1 MLGNSHLSFQ
11 ATPMIP
17 ATNASFSEAA
27 PEHFRMLSALSYCA
41 PLLVNG
47 VVLPFFPVWLAMHR
61 FNDHEI
67 GIILAVPMVV
77 RVLVAPIVA
86 MYADRM
92 KERADVLV
100 FSGGLSLLTAIALY
114 WTDTFWPVL
123 LVFTLQGATFAPY
136 VPVVESIV
144 ISGVRRWGLDYG
156 SMRVWGSIAFIVS
169 TLVGGQLIS
178 HWGGQMV
185 LPVMIFG
192 FVMTMVMAIY
202 CPRIGPTRRRG
213 TPVDLQQATGS
224 SLRQPHLLVLLIGV
238 AIQQSSHALLYTFAS
253 IYWRELGFT
262 GAQIAILWSAGV
274 AAEVSVFFLSR
285 RLSRRF
291 DAWTLIRFG
300 AAMCVCR
307 WLLFPMQW
315 GFVGFFLLQ
324 CMHACSYAFVHTGVQ
339 RRIVAS
345 VQATQE
351 SSAQGAYFFYNGMFM
366 GLMTI
371 ASGYIYAFLGLA
383 SYYVMALI
391 AMIGLGLIIVAYY
404 LQPQRAGSGGKTRE
418 A

>member
-1 MLGNSHLSFQ
+1 
-11 ATPMIP
+11 MIP
-17 ATNASFSEAA
+17 ATNASFTEVA
-27 PEHFRMLSALSYCA
+27 PAHFRLLSALSYCA

-47 VVLPFFPVWLAMHR
+47 VALPFFPVWLAMHK
-61 FNDHEI
+61 FSDHEI

-123 LVFTLQGATFAPY
+123 IVYTIQGATFSPY

-144 ISGVRRWGLDYG
+144 ISGVRRWGFDYG
-156 SMRVWGSIAFIVS
+156 SMRVWGSIAFIAS
-169 TLVGGQLIS
+169 TLVGGRLIGN
-178 HWGGQMV
+178 WGGQMV

-192 FVMTMVMAIY
+192 FVMTMVMALY

-224 SLRQPHLLVLLIGV
+224 SLRQPHLLMLLVGV
-238 AIQQSSHALLYTFAS
+238 AIQQSSHALLQAFAT
-253 IYWRELGFT
+253 IYWRDLGFSGT
-262 GAQIAILWSAGV
+262 EIALLWSAGV
-274 AAEVSVFFLSR
+274 AAEVTVFFQSK

-291 DAWTLIRFG
+291 DAWTLIRVG
-300 AAMCVCR
+300 AAVCVCR

-324 CMHACSYAFVHTGVQ
+324 CLHAFSYAFVHTGVQ
-339 RRIVAS
+339 RRILAS

-371 ASGYIYAFLGLA
+371 ASGYIYAALGMA
-383 SYYVMALI
+383 SYYIMAL
-391 AMIGLGLIIVAYY
+391 AAVLGLGLIIVAYY
-404 LQPQRAGSGGKTRE
+404 LQPQSAGSGGKTSE
-418 A
+418 PA

>member
-1 MLGNSHLSFQ
+1 
-11 ATPMIP
+11 MIP
-17 ATNASFSEAA
+17 ATNASFTEAA
-27 PEHFRMLSALSYCA
+27 PDHFRLLSALSYCA

-47 VVLPFFPVWLAMHR
+47 VALPFFPVWLALHK
-61 FNDHEI
+61 FSDHEI

-77 RVLVAPIVA
+77 RVLVAPVVA

-123 LVFTLQGATFAPY
+123 IVYTIQGATFSPY

-144 ISGVRRWGLDYG
+144 ISGVRRWGFDYG
-156 SMRVWGSIAFIVS
+156 SMRVWGSIAFIAS
-169 TLVGGQLIS
+169 TLVGGRLIGS
-178 HWGGQMV
+178 WGGQMV

-192 FVMTMVMAIY
+192 FVMTMVMALY

-238 AIQQSSHALLYTFAS
+238 AIQQSSHALLQAFAS
-253 IYWRELGFT
+253 IYWRDLGFSGT
-262 GAQIAILWSAGV
+262 EIALLWSAGV
-274 AAEVSVFFLSR
+274 AAEVTVFFQSK
-285 RLSRRF
+285 RLSRYF
-291 DAWTLIRFG
+291 DAWTLIRVG
-300 AAMCVCR
+300 AAICVCR

-324 CMHACSYAFVHTGVQ
+324 CLHAFSYAFVHTGVQ
-339 RRIVAS
+339 RRIIAS

-371 ASGYIYAFLGLA
+371 ASGYIYALLGMA
-383 SYYVMALI
+383 SYYIMALT
-391 AMIGLGLIIVAYY
+391 AVVGLGLIIFAYY
-404 LQPQRAGSGGKTRE
+404 LQPQSAASGGKTSE
-418 A
+418 PA

>member
-1 MLGNSHLSFQ
+1 
-11 ATPMIP
+11 MIP
-17 ATNASFSEAA
+17 AANASFTEVA
-27 PEHFRMLSALSYCA
+27 PAHFRLLSALSYCA

-47 VVLPFFPVWLAMHR
+47 VALPFFPVWLAMHK
-61 FNDHEI
+61 FSDHEI

-123 LVFTLQGATFAPY
+123 IVYTLQGATFSPY

-144 ISGVRRWGLDYG
+144 ISGVRRWGFDYG
-156 SMRVWGSIAFIVS
+156 SMRVWGSVAFIAS
-169 TLVGGQLIS
+169 TLVGGRLIGN
-178 HWGGQMV
+178 WGGQMV

-192 FVMTMVMAIY
+192 FVMTMVMALY

-224 SLRQPHLLVLLIGV
+224 SLRQPHLLMLLIGV
-238 AIQQSSHALLYTFAS
+238 AIQQSSHALLQAFAT
-253 IYWRELGFT
+253 IYWRDLGFSGT
-262 GAQIAILWSAGV
+262 EIALLWSAGV
-274 AAEVSVFFLSR
+274 AAEVTVFFQSK
-285 RLSRRF
+285 RLSRHF
-291 DAWTLIRFG
+291 DAWTLIRVG
-300 AAMCVCR
+300 AAVCVCR
-307 WLLFPMQW
+307 WLLFPMEW

-324 CMHACSYAFVHTGVQ
+324 CLHAFSYAFVHTGVQ
-339 RRIVAS
+339 RRIIAS

-371 ASGYIYAFLGLA
+371 ASGYIYAALGMA
-383 SYYVMALI
+383 SYYIMALT
-391 AMIGLGLIIVAYY
+391 AVLGLGLIIVAYY
-404 LQPQRAGSGGKTRE
+404 LQPQSAGSGGKTSE
-418 A
+418 PV

>member
-1 MLGNSHLSFQ
+1 
-11 ATPMIP
+11 MIP
-17 ATNASFSEAA
+17 ATNASFTEVA
-27 PEHFRMLSALSYCA
+27 PAHFRLLSALSYCA

-47 VVLPFFPVWLAMHR
+47 VALPFFPVWLAMHK
-61 FNDHEI
+61 FSDHEI

-123 LVFTLQGATFAPY
+123 IVYTIQGATFSPY

-144 ISGVRRWGLDYG
+144 ISGVRRWGFDYG
-156 SMRVWGSIAFIVS
+156 SMRVWGSIAFIAS
-169 TLVGGQLIS
+169 TLVGGRLIGN
-178 HWGGQMV
+178 WGGQMV

-192 FVMTMVMAIY
+192 FVMTMVMALY

-224 SLRQPHLLVLLIGV
+224 SLRQPHLLMLLIGV
-238 AIQQSSHALLYTFAS
+238 AIQQSSHALLQAFAS
-253 IYWRELGFT
+253 IYWRDLGFSGT
-262 GAQIAILWSAGV
+262 EIALLWSAGV
-274 AAEVSVFFLSR
+274 AAEVTVFFQSK
-285 RLSRRF
+285 RLSRHF
-291 DAWTLIRFG
+291 DAWTLIRVG
-300 AAMCVCR
+300 AAVCVCR

-324 CMHACSYAFVHTGVQ
+324 CLHAFSYAFVHTGVQ
-339 RRIVAS
+339 RRIIAS

-371 ASGYIYAFLGLA
+371 ASGYIYAALGMA
-383 SYYVMALI
+383 SYYIMALT
-391 AMIGLGLIIVAYY
+391 AVLGLGLIIVAYY
-404 LQPQRAGSGGKTRE
+404 LQPQSAGSGGKTSE
-418 A
+418 PA

>member
-1 MLGNSHLSFQ
+1 
-11 ATPMIP
+11 
-17 ATNASFSEAA
+17 
-27 PEHFRMLSALSYCA
+27 
-41 PLLVNG
+41 VNG
-47 VVLPFFPVWLAMHR
+47 VALPFFPVWLAMHK
-61 FNDHEI
+61 FSDHEI

-123 LVFTLQGATFAPY
+123 IVYTIQGATFSPY

-144 ISGVRRWGLDYG
+144 ISGVRRWGFDYG
-156 SMRVWGSIAFIVS
+156 SMRVWGSIAFIAS
-169 TLVGGQLIS
+169 TLVGGRLIGN
-178 HWGGQMV
+178 WGGQMV

-192 FVMTMVMAIY
+192 FVMTMVMALY

-238 AIQQSSHALLYTFAS
+238 AIQQSSHALLQAFAS
-253 IYWRELGFT
+253 IYWRDLGFSGT
-262 GAQIAILWSAGV
+262 EIALLWSAGV
-274 AAEVSVFFLSR
+274 AAEVTVFFQSK
-285 RLSRRF
+285 RLSRHF
-291 DAWTLIRFG
+291 DAWTLIRVG
-300 AAMCVCR
+300 AAICVCR

-324 CMHACSYAFVHTGVQ
+324 CLHAFSYAFVHTGVQ
-339 RRIVAS
+339 RRIIAS

-371 ASGYIYAFLGLA
+371 ASGYIYALMGMA
-383 SYYVMALI
+383 SYYIMALT
-391 AMIGLGLIIVAYY
+391 AVLGLGLIIFAYY
-404 LQPQRAGSGGKTRE
+404 LQPQSDGSGGKTSE
-418 A
+418 PA

>member
-1 MLGNSHLSFQ
+1 
-11 ATPMIP
+11 MIP
-17 ATNASFSEAA
+17 ATNASFTEVA
-27 PEHFRMLSALSYCA
+27 PAHFRLLSALSYCA

-47 VVLPFFPVWLAMHR
+47 VALPFFPVWLAMHK
-61 FNDHEI
+61 FSDHEI

-123 LVFTLQGATFAPY
+123 IVYTIQGATFSPY

-144 ISGVRRWGLDYG
+144 ISGVRRWGFDYG
-156 SMRVWGSIAFIVS
+156 SMRVWGSIAFIAS
-169 TLVGGQLIS
+169 TLVGGRLIGN
-178 HWGGQMV
+178 WGGQMV

-192 FVMTMVMAIY
+192 FVMTMVMALY

-224 SLRQPHLLVLLIGV
+224 SLRQPHLLVLLVGV
-238 AIQQSSHALLYTFAS
+238 AIQQSSHALLQAFAS
-253 IYWRELGFT
+253 IYWRDLGFSGT
-262 GAQIAILWSAGV
+262 EIALLWSAGV
-274 AAEVSVFFLSR
+274 AAEVTVFFQSK

-291 DAWTLIRFG
+291 DAWTLIRVG
-300 AAMCVCR
+300 AAVCVCR

-315 GFVGFFLLQ
+315 GFAGFFLLQ
-324 CMHACSYAFVHTGVQ
+324 CLHAFSYAFVHTGVQ
-339 RRIVAS
+339 RRIIAS

-371 ASGYIYAFLGLA
+371 ASGYIYAALGMA
-383 SYYVMALI
+383 SYYIMALT
-391 AMIGLGLIIVAYY
+391 AVLGLGLIIVAYY
-404 LQPQRAGSGGKTRE
+404 LQPQSAGSGGKTSE
-418 A
+418 PA

>member
-1 MLGNSHLSFQ
+1 
-11 ATPMIP
+11 MIP
-17 ATNASFSEAA
+17 VQNLSRGEGA
-27 PEHFRMLSALSYCA
+27 PPRFRLLSALSYCA

-47 VVLPFFPVWLAMHR
+47 VALPFFPVWLALHK
-61 FNDHEI
+61 FTDHEI
-67 GIILAVPMVV
+67 GLILAVPMIV

-114 WTDTFWPVL
+114 WTTTFWPVL
-123 LVFTLQGATFAPY
+123 IVYTIQGATFSPY
-136 VPVVESIV
+136 IPVVESIV

-156 SMRVWGSIAFIVS
+156 SMRVWGSIAFIIS
-169 TLVGGQLIS
+169 TLVGGRLIGR
-178 HWGGQMV
+178 WGGEMV

-192 FVMTMVMAIY
+192 FVMTMVMAMY

-213 TPVDLQQATGS
+213 TPVDIPAATGS

-253 IYWRELGFT
+253 IYWRDLGFSGT
-262 GAQIAILWSAGV
+262 EIAVLWSAGV
-274 AAEVSVFFLSR
+274 AAEVTVFFLSR

-300 AAMCVCR
+300 AGVCICR
-307 WLLFPMQW
+307 WILFPLHW

-324 CMHACSYAFVHTGVQ
+324 CLHAFSFAFVHTGVQ

-345 VQATQE
+345 VQETQE

-366 GLMTI
+366 ALMTI
-371 ASGYIYAFLGLA
+371 ASGYIYAILGLA
-383 SYYVMALI
+383 SYYVMATAALL
-391 AMIGLGLIIVAYY
+391 GLGLIIVAYY
-404 LQPQRAGSGGKTRE
+404 LQPQRLASGGQTSD
-418 A
+418 AV

>member
-1 MLGNSHLSFQ
+1 
-11 ATPMIP
+11 MIP
-17 ATNASFSEAA
+17 AQNPPVDEGA
-27 PEHFRMLSALSYCA
+27 PPRFRLLSALSYCA

-47 VVLPFFPVWLAMHR
+47 VALPFFPVWLALHK

-92 KERADVLV
+92 KERADVLLL
-100 FSGGLSLLTAIALY
+100 SGGLSLLTAIALY
-114 WTDTFWPVL
+114 WTTTFWPVL
-123 LVFTLQGATFAPY
+123 IVYSIQGATFAPY

-156 SMRVWGSIAFIVS
+156 SMRLWGSVAFIVS

-178 HWGGQMV
+178 RWGGVMV
-185 LPVMIFG
+185 LPVMVFG
-192 FVMTMVMAIY
+192 FMTTMAMAIY

-213 TPVDLQQATGS
+213 TPVNIPAATGS
-224 SLRQPHLLVLLIGV
+224 SLRQPHLLVLLFGV
-238 AIQQSSHALLYTFAS
+238 AIQQSSHAVLYAFAS
-253 IYWRELGFT
+253 IYWHELGFSAT
-262 GAQIAILWSAGV
+262 EVGLLWSAGV
-274 AAEVSVFFLSR
+274 AAEVTVFFLSK

-291 DAWTLIRFG
+291 SAWTLIRIG
-300 AAMCVCR
+300 CAVCICR
-307 WLLFPMQW
+307 WILFPMHW
-315 GFVGFFLLQ
+315 GFGGFFLLQ
-324 CMHACSYAFVHTGVQ
+324 CFHAFTYAFVHTGVQ

-345 VQATQE
+345 VQETQE

-383 SYYVMALI
+383 SFYVMALV
-391 AMIGLGLIIVAYY
+391 AALGLGLVIIAYY
-404 LQPQRAGSGGKTRE
+404 LQPQSSLSAGQTRE
-418 A
+418 AA

>member
-1 MLGNSHLSFQ
+1 
-11 ATPMIP
+11 MIP
-17 ATNASFSEAA
+17 ATNASFTEVA
-27 PEHFRMLSALSYCA
+27 PAHFRLLSALSYCA

-47 VVLPFFPVWLAMHR
+47 VALPFFPVWLAMHK
-61 FNDHEI
+61 FSDHEI

-123 LVFTLQGATFAPY
+123 IVYTIQGATFSPY

-144 ISGVRRWGLDYG
+144 ISGVRRWGFDYG
-156 SMRVWGSIAFIVS
+156 SMRVWGSVAFIAS
-169 TLVGGQLIS
+169 TLVGGRLIGN
-178 HWGGQMV
+178 WGGQMV

-192 FVMTMVMAIY
+192 FVMTMVMALY

-224 SLRQPHLLVLLIGV
+224 SLRQPHLLLLLVGV
-238 AIQQSSHALLYTFAS
+238 AIQQSSHALLQAFAT
-253 IYWRELGFT
+253 IYWRDLGFSGT
-262 GAQIAILWSAGV
+262 EIALLWSAGV
-274 AAEVSVFFLSR
+274 AAEVTVFFQSK

-291 DAWTLIRFG
+291 DAWTLIRVG
-300 AAMCVCR
+300 AAVCVCR

-324 CMHACSYAFVHTGVQ
+324 CLHAFSYAFVHTGVQ
-339 RRIVAS
+339 RRIIAS

-371 ASGYIYAFLGLA
+371 ASGYIYAALGMA
-383 SYYVMALI
+383 SYYIMALT
-391 AMIGLGLIIVAYY
+391 AVLGLGLIIVAYY
-404 LQPQRAGSGGKTRE
+404 LQPQSAGSGGKTSE
-418 A
+418 PA

>member
-1 MLGNSHLSFQ
+1 
-11 ATPMIP
+11 MIP
-17 ATNASFSEAA
+17 ATNASFTEVA
-27 PEHFRMLSALSYCA
+27 PAHFRLLSALSYCA

-47 VVLPFFPVWLAMHR
+47 VALPFFPVWLAMHK
-61 FNDHEI
+61 FSDHEI

-123 LVFTLQGATFAPY
+123 IVYTLQGATFSPY

-144 ISGVRRWGLDYG
+144 ISGVRRWGFDYG
-156 SMRVWGSIAFIVS
+156 SMRVWGSVAFIAS
-169 TLVGGQLIS
+169 TLVGGRLIGN
-178 HWGGQMV
+178 WGGQMV

-192 FVMTMVMAIY
+192 FVMTMVMALY

-224 SLRQPHLLVLLIGV
+224 SLRQPHLLMLLIGV
-238 AIQQSSHALLYTFAS
+238 AIQQSSHALLQAFAT
-253 IYWRELGFT
+253 IYWRDLGFSGT
-262 GAQIAILWSAGV
+262 EIALLWSAGV
-274 AAEVSVFFLSR
+274 AAEVTVFFQSR
-285 RLSRRF
+285 RISRHF
-291 DAWTLIRFG
+291 DSWTLIRVG
-300 AAMCVCR
+300 AAVCVCR

-324 CMHACSYAFVHTGVQ
+324 CLHAFSYAFVHTGVQ
-339 RRIVAS
+339 RRILAS

-371 ASGYIYAFLGLA
+371 ASGYIYAALGMA
-383 SYYVMALI
+383 SYYIMALT
-391 AMIGLGLIIVAYY
+391 AVLGLGLIIVAYY
-404 LQPQRAGSGGKTRE
+404 LQPQSAGSGGKTSE
-418 A
+418 PA

>member
-1 MLGNSHLSFQ
+1 
-11 ATPMIP
+11 MIP
-17 ATNASFSEAA
+17 ATNASFTEVA
-27 PEHFRMLSALSYCA
+27 PAHFRLLSALSYCA

-47 VVLPFFPVWLAMHR
+47 VALPFFPVWLAMHK
-61 FNDHEI
+61 FSDHEI

-123 LVFTLQGATFAPY
+123 IVYTIQGATFSPY

-144 ISGVRRWGLDYG
+144 ISGVRRWGFDYG
-156 SMRVWGSIAFIVS
+156 SMRVWGSVAFIAS
-169 TLVGGQLIS
+169 TLVGGRLIGN
-178 HWGGQMV
+178 WGGQMV

-192 FVMTMVMAIY
+192 FVMTMVMALY

-224 SLRQPHLLVLLIGV
+224 SLRQPHLLMLLIGV
-238 AIQQSSHALLYTFAS
+238 AIQQSSHALLQAFAT
-253 IYWRELGFT
+253 IYWRDLGFSGT
-262 GAQIAILWSAGV
+262 EIALLWSAGV
-274 AAEVSVFFLSR
+274 AAEVTVFFQSK
-285 RLSRRF
+285 RLSRHF
-291 DAWTLIRFG
+291 DAWTLIRVG
-300 AAMCVCR
+300 AAVCVCR

-324 CMHACSYAFVHTGVQ
+324 CLHAFSYAFVHTGVQ
-339 RRIVAS
+339 RRILAS

-371 ASGYIYAFLGLA
+371 ASGYIYAAFGMA
-383 SYYVMALI
+383 SYYVMALT
-391 AMIGLGLIIVAYY
+391 AVLGLGLIIVAYY
-404 LQPQRAGSGGKTRE
+404 LQPQSAGSGGKTSE
-418 A
+418 PA

>member
-1 MLGNSHLSFQ
+1 
-11 ATPMIP
+11 MIP
-17 ATNASFSEAA
+17 ATNASFTEVA
-27 PEHFRMLSALSYCA
+27 PAHFRLLSALSYCA

-47 VVLPFFPVWLAMHR
+47 VALPFFPVWLAMHK
-61 FNDHEI
+61 FSDHEI

-123 LVFTLQGATFAPY
+123 IVYTIQGATFSPY

-144 ISGVRRWGLDYG
+144 ISGVRRWGFDYG
-156 SMRVWGSIAFIVS
+156 SMRVWGSVAFIAS
-169 TLVGGQLIS
+169 TLVGGRLIGN
-178 HWGGQMV
+178 WGGQMV

-192 FVMTMVMAIY
+192 FVMTMVMALY

-238 AIQQSSHALLYTFAS
+238 AIQQSSHALLQAFAT
-253 IYWRELGFT
+253 IYWRDLGFSGT
-262 GAQIAILWSAGV
+262 EIALLWSAGV
-274 AAEVSVFFLSR
+274 AAEVTVFFQSK

-291 DAWTLIRFG
+291 DAWTLIRVG
-300 AAMCVCR
+300 AAVCVCR

-324 CMHACSYAFVHTGVQ
+324 CLHAFSYAFVHTGVQ
-339 RRIVAS
+339 RRILAS

-371 ASGYIYAFLGLA
+371 ASGYIYAALGMA
-383 SYYVMALI
+383 SYYIMALT
-391 AMIGLGLIIVAYY
+391 AVLGLGLIIVAYY
-404 LQPQRAGSGGKTRE
+404 LQPQSAGSGGKTSE
-418 A
+418 PA